1 MSKQKIVSGKAV
13 EDVPNDA
20 VSPEKPDFS
29 LIDEAFLKSH
39 IYTIRGVK
47 IMLDADL
54 AAIYGYETRKFNEQ
68 VKHNIEKFDDD
79 FRFQLSDSEFTEL
92 KSNLMSKI
100 WTSSW
105 GGVRK
110 LPFAFTELRGSK
122 DFGLVTG
129 YRERCKC
136 DNLQR
141 GMGRRKDYSC
151 NKG

>member
-1 MSKQKIVSGKAV
+1 MSKQKIVSGKAE

-20 VSPEKPDFS
+20 VPPEKPDFS

-47 IMLDADL
+47 VMLDADL

-105 GGVRK
+105 GGDR
-110 LPFAFTELRGSK
+110 F
-122 DFGLVTG
+122 
-129 YRERCKC
+129 
-136 DNLQR
+136 
-141 GMGRRKDYSC
+141 
-151 NKG
+151 

>member
-1 MSKQKIVSGKAV
+1 MSKQKIVSGKAE

-20 VSPEKPDFS
+20 VPPEKPDFS

-47 IMLDADL
+47 VMLDADL

-92 KSNLMSKI
+92 KSNLMSKFGHQVGAAI
-100 WTSSW
+100 GFSPMRLRSK
-105 GGVRK
+105 GLQCF
-110 LPFAFTELRGSK
+110 LPS
-122 DFGLVTG
+122 
-129 YRERCKC
+129 
-136 DNLQR
+136 
-141 GMGRRKDYSC
+141 
-151 NKG
+151 